1 MVRKRHVIVFS
12 LLPIARL
19 PLTALLW
26 LFRVTIRVYH
36 HAFREGSLVFPI
48 DHGNNFAP
56 AWALKTFLVQNC
68 FLFVSAA
75 LLKLIYNL
83 HAQLNLLR
91 LRYLHLI
98 IPRSLKRMVLW
109 FFKESDYSLVLAKIH
124 HKLSFPNVNVVHEI
138 KFPMGE
144 VWSHRFEMSC
154 NLQ

>member
-1 MVRKRHVIVFS
+1 MVRKRHVIFIS

-19 PLTALLW
+19 PFTALLW
-26 LFRVTIRVYH
+26 LLRVTIRVYH

-56 AWALKTFLVQNC
+56 AWALKTFLVQNF
-68 FLFVSAA
+68 FLFVSAD
-75 LLKLIYNL
+75 LRKLIYNL

-91 LRYLHLI
+91 LRCLHLI

-109 FFKESDYSLVLAKIH
+109 GFKESDYSLVLAKIY
-124 HKLSFPNVNVVHEI
+124 HKFSFTNVNVIHEI
-138 KFPMGE
+138 KISMGK
-144 VWSHRFEMSC
+144 VSSHLFEMGC